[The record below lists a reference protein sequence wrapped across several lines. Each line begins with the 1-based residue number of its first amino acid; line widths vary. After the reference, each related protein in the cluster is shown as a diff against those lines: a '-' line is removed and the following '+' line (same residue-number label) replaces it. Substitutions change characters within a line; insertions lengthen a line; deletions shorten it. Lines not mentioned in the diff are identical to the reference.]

1 MIRKYSIDMLRIISA
16 IAVIVIHAVSSPI
29 ANGMGVID
37 INVIENLELIH
48 VLMNW
53 SVPVFFIITGYCL
66 MNKTEC
72 TYQYCFLHVLKYIG
86 ILFTI
91 GLFYSLLEEVFLAK
105 TFNGDI
111 FVKCVMDVIG
121 GNLWDHMWFIYSII
135 GIYLVMPVIHCFFRQ
150 DKNSIIILTSLLF
163 LFNIL
168 CPTVNKVISVGID
181 FPFCNYLFYVCFGGI
196 IAKVKTKKEIVGICC
211 VAGII
216 SIVWIIVD
224 INRSLFGYNHL
235 AVCFMAIAVFV
246 GFSHMEIKQ
255 NEMLKE
261 ISECS
266 LGIYLIHPF
275 FINIVIKVL
284 KLDLLTH
291 MPYIKVMLF
300 VVFLFVVSFITTY
313 VLRKIPYVKKLF

>member
-1 MIRKYSIDMLRIISA
+1 
-16 IAVIVIHAVSSPI
+16 
-29 ANGMGVID
+29 
-37 INVIENLELIH
+37 
-48 VLMNW
+48 
-53 SVPVFFIITGYCL
+53 
-66 MNKTEC
+66 
-72 TYQYCFLHVLKYIG
+72 
-86 ILFTI
+86 
-91 GLFYSLLEEVFLAK
+91 
-105 TFNGDI
+105 
-111 FVKCVMDVIG
+111 
-121 GNLWDHMWFIYSII
+121 
-135 GIYLVMPVIHCFFRQ
+135 
-150 DKNSIIILTSLLF
+150 
-163 LFNIL
+163 
-168 CPTVNKVISVGID
+168 
-181 FPFCNYLFYVCFGGI
+181 
-196 IAKVKTKKEIVGICC
+196 
-211 VAGII
+211 
-216 SIVWIIVD
+216 VWIIVD